1 MDNVEK
7 KALMKSVGMNE
18 LPDIDLYMDQ
28 VTGLLRDKLGD
39 LAGGEKNPVLTKT
52 MINNYVKSGVVDK
65 PLKKRYSKNQMMQMI
80 LIYSLKSVLPL
91 QQIKEFMTLLRD
103 ECEPEDFEKVY
114 ELFYQVQQ
122 QVSDERRV
130 ELMESTEPSLEEI
143 LGWAVRA
150 DLYKRMTLYAL
161 EERQKKIAP

>member
-1 MDNVEK
+1 MDNKEQ
-7 KALMKSVGMNE
+7 KALMKSVATND

-28 VTGLLRDKLGD
+28 VTGLLKEKLGN
-39 LAGGEKNPVLTKT
+39 LAGIDKNPVLTKT

-65 PLKKRYSKNQMMQMI
+65 PLKKRYSKDQMMQMI

-103 ECEPEDFEKVY
+103 ECDPEDFEKVY
-114 ELFYQVQQ
+114 ELFFQVQQ
-122 QVSDERRV
+122 EVSDERQV
-130 ELMESTEPSLEEI
+130 ELTESTEPSLEDI

-150 DLYKRMTLYAL
+150 DLYKRMTLNAL
-161 EERQKKIAP
+161 EERQKK